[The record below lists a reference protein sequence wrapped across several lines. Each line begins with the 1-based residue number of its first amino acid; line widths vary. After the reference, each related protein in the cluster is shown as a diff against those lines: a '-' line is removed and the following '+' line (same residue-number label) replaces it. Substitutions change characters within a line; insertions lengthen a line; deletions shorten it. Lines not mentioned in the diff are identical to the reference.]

1 MIEIIPA
8 ILAKNYEDLKEK
20 ISYFKDIS
28 NFVQIDVCDGLFV
41 PSISWPMQIQDE
53 ISINP
58 ILNEEEG
65 LPYWE
70 KINFE
75 FDLMVTNAHKQ
86 FNFFMKLGAKRI
98 IFHLEAEEE
107 ESLKEFLVSLD
118 PYFKDEIEI
127 GLAINTT
134 TDIKKIDPFI
144 NYIDFIQ
151 CMGIEKVGFQ
161 GEPFDERVLEEIKN
175 LKNKYPEVRISIDGG
190 VNHNTAKLLVEA
202 GADRLVIGSALLE
215 SDDLEKDYEKFRNL

>member
-28 NFVQIDVCDGLFV
+28 NFAQIDVCDGRFV

-75 FDLMVTNAHKQ
+75 LDLMVTNAHKQ

-134 TDIKKIDPFI
+134 TDIKGIDTFI

-151 CMGIEKVGFQ
+151 CMGIEKIGFQ
-161 GEPFDERVLEEIKN
+161 GEPFDERVLEQIKN

-190 VNHNTAKLLVEA
+190 VNHNTARMLVEA
-202 GADRLVIGSALLE
+202 GADRLIIGSALLE
-215 SDDLEKDYEKFRNL
+215 SDDVEKDYEKFRNL